1 VTKAYDVR
9 GLEGLQNLTLQD
21 WEEYAEDAACAFE
34 AALLYASQVHED
46 PRQGKVR
53 EHILRQ
59 AAEEKAAS
67 WKYFCAI
74 MARYRAAGG
83 KKTRWDMRLA
93 GGRKFSLLVSRF
105 LSADSSSSK
114 P

>member
-1 VTKAYDVR
+1 MTKSYDIR
-9 GLEGLQNLTLQD
+9 GLEGLQNLTLKD

-34 AALLYASQVHED
+34 AAALYASQVHED

-59 AAEEKAAS
+59 AAEERAAA

-74 MARYRAAGG
+74 MKRYRAAGG
-83 KKTRWDMRLA
+83 KKTRLDMRLVGVA
-93 GGRKFSLLVSRF
+93 KLNRFISRLF
-105 LSADSSSSK
+105 PSSSSK